1 MKTTFLV
8 IGLYLF
14 LLTSCFSSNSQA
26 NKDLQVSKLFMELP
40 YNCPTPDGM
49 AIAPDGS
56 LILACPN
63 FANPAM
69 LLA

>member
-8 IGLYLF
+8 TGLCLF

-63 FANPAM
+63 FDNPAM
-69 LLA
+69 PA